1 MLELAIVK
9 GSKKYYLWVL
19 ILLGTIGIAS
29 LVYFEQYTTGLGIT
43 GLSRDVSWG
52 MYISQLTYLVG
63 IAAGGV
69 MVVLPYYLHDYKAF
83 GRITILGEF
92 LAVSALVMCILFVVV
107 DLGQPNR
114 FMNVI
119 LHPSPNAMIFWDAT
133 VISTYLILNIFV
145 GWVVLQAERNGLHT
159 PDWCKP
165 LIYIS
170 IPFAIGIHTVTAFLY
185 CGSPGRHFW
194 LTAILAPRFI
204 ASAFAAGPAVLLLL
218 SFLIRK
224 TTKFDPGKQAMQTL
238 AQIVKYA
245 ITVNMFFFGCELFVA
260 LYSNIPGHK
269 VSLQYLFFGL
279 HGHTALVPWMWTSM
293 VLMMLSII
301 LLWPAKTRE
310 NEIIL
315 FFACICVFI
324 GTWIDKG
331 FGLITG
337 GFVPNPLHQV
347 HEYVPSLK
355 EIIITMGV
363 YGIGLLILTL
373 LYKMVVSVKEEVR
386 G

>member
-1 MLELAIVK
+1 MFELALK
-9 GSKKYYLWVL
+9 GSKKYYVWVL
-19 ILLGTIGIAS
+19 MLLGTIVAAS
-29 LVYFEQYTTGLGIT
+29 LVYFEQLNTGLGIT

-52 MYISQLTYLVG
+52 LYISQLTYLVG

-92 LAVSALVMCILFVVV
+92 LAVSAIVMCGLFTFV
-107 DLGQPNR
+107 DLGQPSR
-114 FMNVI
+114 IFNVI
-119 LHPSPNAMIFWDAT
+119 LHPTPNAMIFWDAT
-133 VISTYLILNIFV
+133 VLQGYLILNIFI
-145 GWVVLQAERNGLHT
+145 GWVVLQSERNGLHA

-170 IPFAIGIHTVTAFLY
+170 IPFAIAIHTVTAFLY

-218 SFLIRK
+218 CFLIRK

-238 AQIVKYA
+238 AQIIKYA
-245 ITVNMFFFGCELFVA
+245 ITINIFFFGCELFVA

-269 VSLQYLFFGL
+269 ISLQYLFFGL

-293 VLMMLSII
+293 ILMVLSIF
-301 LLWPAKTRE
+301 LLWPARTRE
-310 NEIIL
+310 NEVTL

-347 HEYVPSLK
+347 HEYIPTLK
-355 EIIITMGV
+355 EVIVTMGV
-363 YGIGLLILTL
+363 YGIGLLILTF
-373 LYKMVVSVKEEVR
+373 LYKMAVSVKEEVR